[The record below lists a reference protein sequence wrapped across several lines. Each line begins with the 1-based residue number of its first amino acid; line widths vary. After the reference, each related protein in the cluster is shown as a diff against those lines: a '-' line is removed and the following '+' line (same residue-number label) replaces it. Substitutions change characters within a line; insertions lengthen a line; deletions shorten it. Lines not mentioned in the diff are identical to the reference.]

1 MTFGERV
8 RALEHLGFSER
19 QTRFIV
25 TVALQSGFCLRRHYA
40 TLTGLT
46 YGAGVRGFL
55 DRLVARGLARR
66 QAFRRDR
73 GHVYHLHHASIY
85 TSIGQ
90 DDSRNRRHTSPAL
103 IARKLMLLDYV
114 LDHPGTEWIATEQ
127 DKVALFTTRFGVP
140 LSELPHRVYVGRRQR
155 QGRSTTTRYFV
166 HKLPIGLQP
175 GTPIVTFVV
184 LVTDTGGQ
192 LLSQFL
198 QDHVR
203 LLSILPRWRIVAV
216 LPGHVPGSTACERV
230 FHRARTTTIRWRS
243 IPTDELHFAFRAR
256 DLVDQG
262 QLRQLTVPDIHR
274 FREIRDRFDPTEFD
288 RLVAKWRTA
297 GRPAP
302 ESLDEGSSDGIR
314 VALAAGTG
322 KVEIHRLPVRYD
334 RFGTRAGV
342 S

>member
-1 MTFGERV
+1 MTFDERV
-8 RALEHLGFSER
+8 RALEHLGFNER

-25 TVALQSGFCLRRHYA
+25 TVALHSGFCLRRHYA
-40 TLTGLT
+40 TLTGLR
-46 YGAGVRGFL
+46 YGAGVRDFL

-66 QAFRRDR
+66 HAFRRDR

-85 TSIGQ
+85 ASIGQ
-90 DDSRNRRHTSPAL
+90 DDNRNRRHTSPAL

-114 LDHPGTEWIATEQ
+114 LEHPDTEWIATEQ

-140 LSELPHRVYVGRRQR
+140 PSELPHRVYVGRRQR
-155 QGRSTTTRYFV
+155 QGRSTTTRFFV

-175 GTPIVTFVV
+175 DTPVLTFVV

-203 LLSILPRWRIVAV
+203 LLSILPRWRVVAV

-230 FHRARTTTIRWRS
+230 FHRARTTTMRWRS
-243 IPTDELHFAFRAR
+243 TPTDELQFAFRAR
-256 DLVDQG
+256 DLLDQG

-274 FREIRDRFDPTEFD
+274 FREIRDRYDPPEFD

-302 ESLDEGSSDGIR
+302 GGLEGSSDGIR

-322 KVEIHRLPVRYD
+322 EVEIHRLPVRYD